1 MGEGDREVISYRFY
15 SNHLQKQKQKWKI
28 TKDKQQRHIFHSI
41 ASIVP
46 ENLKT
51 NPPNDFWDLLI
62 HALEFFAI
70 VEFFKPIA
78 RDEISW
84 CSFSIVAYF
93 GLQQCLHPEILKY
106 LEILQ
111 ISFNF
116 RIMHNILSSTVCI
129 QNIWLESVF
138 LREAVTSLCQFLRS
152 NARGG
157 ERGKSKTSK
166 GLRLLG
172 WLPNTR
178 PMLVFPVWIK
188 VFEF

>member
-15 SNHLQKQKQKWKI
+15 SNHLQKKMENNKRQTTMTNLPFNCLNCSWKSKNKSSKWFLRFVD
-28 TKDKQQRHIFHSI
+28 TY
-41 ASIVP
+41 
-46 ENLKT
+46 
-51 NPPNDFWDLLI
+51 
-62 HALEFFAI
+62 ALEFFAL
-70 VEFFKPIA
+70 VEFFKQIA

-84 CSFSIVAYF
+84 CSFSIVAYL
-93 GLQQCLHPEILKY
+93 GLQQCLQPEMEILKY

-152 NARGG
+152 KARGG
-157 ERGKSKTSK
+157 EQRGKSKTSK
-166 GLRLLG
+166 GLRLPG

-178 PMLVFPVWIK
+178 LVFPVHY
-188 VFEF
+188 